1 MADFVSILFGHLRS
15 SQKTQFEETASAGP
29 ALVNAEMLVAQ
40 GCPKHYAEVLTALY
54 TANHLP
60 CPDLSLLFDQ
70 RYVTETCE
78 SGYYS
83 AVPEETKDFDDDVES
98 FLRDVEDVEELP
110 TSSTK
115 YWIFSLT

>member
-1 MADFVSILFGHLRS
+1 MADFVSMLCGHFRS
-15 SQKTQFEETASAGP
+15 SQRTQFEDRLVKSVKEAAGP
-29 ALVNAEMLVAQ
+29 ALVNAAMLVAQ
-40 GCPKHYAEVLTALY
+40 GCPKRYAEVLTALY

-83 AVPEETKDFDDDVES
+83 AVPEETKDFDDDVECV
-98 FLRDVEDVEELP
+98 LRDV
-110 TSSTK
+110 
-115 YWIFSLT
+115 